1 MSNQDLGILIGYVLM
16 YGIGFLICAFITRAI
31 FSIPTIIYNLK
42 CQTMLLEKLSRK
54 NGVTEDEIDGI
65 RRKNK

>member
-1 MSNQDLGILIGYVLM
+1 MSNQDWGMLIGYLLM

-31 FSIPTIIYNLK
+31 FSIPTIVYNLK
-42 CQTMLLEKLSRK
+42 YQTMLLERLARK

-65 RRKNK
+65 RRSN